1 MADIIAGQRWITVL
15 ESSASLAASGSIGAS
30 ALSMGYAR
38 IVGIVF
44 ISASTTSGSAIRV
57 YQSADN
63 GQNWDAFQNFNIT
76 ESSGSFYS
84 ASLHGNAVRV
94 DVKNGADGASIF
106 RTVWYMCPLL

>member
-1 MADIIAGQRWITVL
+1 MADIIAGQRWKTVL

-57 YQSADN
+57 YQSANN
-63 GQNWDAFQNFNIT
+63 GTNFDVWQSFNIT
-76 ESSGSFYS
+76 ADSGSFFS

-94 DVKNGADGASIF
+94 DIKNGADGASSF
-106 RTVWYMCPLL
+106 RTVWYMCPML